1 LFVDFY
7 RFIIVGKL
15 SGKSSVL
22 ELIVCSCRC
31 KEKSS
36 LFFIFLLHVFLV
48 CSSCLI
54 PEWKGSEI
62 TDSDEASDEW
72 TIEGWV
78 SDATNPV
85 G

>member
-1 LFVDFY
+1 
-7 RFIIVGKL
+7 VGKL

-22 ELIVCSCRC
+22 ELIVCSCRLQ
-31 KEKSS
+31 EKSS
-36 LFFIFLLHVFLV
+36 LIFIFLFHVLLV
-48 CSSCLI
+48 CRSCLV

-62 TDSDEASDEW
+62 TDSDEAGDEW

-78 SDATNPV
+78 SDATNLV